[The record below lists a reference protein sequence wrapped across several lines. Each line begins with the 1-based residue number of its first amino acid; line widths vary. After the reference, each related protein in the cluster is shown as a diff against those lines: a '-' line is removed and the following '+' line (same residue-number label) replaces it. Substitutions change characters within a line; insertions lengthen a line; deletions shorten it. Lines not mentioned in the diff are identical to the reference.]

1 MKITAYMSMTGL
13 DIITVLAIFHFIHS
27 RCQMIWVMEIL
38 IFTGLL
44 IVALFQEHTISLPT
58 SLL

>member
-13 DIITVLAIFHFIHS
+13 DIITVLAIFHITHS
-27 RCQMIWVMEIL
+27 HYRMICFMEVL

-44 IVALFQEHTISLPT
+44 IVALFPEHTMSLPT